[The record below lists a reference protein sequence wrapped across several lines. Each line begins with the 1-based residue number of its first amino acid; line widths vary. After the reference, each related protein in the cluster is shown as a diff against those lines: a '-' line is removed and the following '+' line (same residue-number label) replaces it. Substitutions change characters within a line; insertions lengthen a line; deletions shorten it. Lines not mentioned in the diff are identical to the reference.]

1 MTPSL
6 LMVSNVERYLSREL
20 KDMDLRV
27 RVKICGITRV
37 EDALVAVENGADA
50 IGLVFYEPSP
60 RAVSIEQAI
69 KIVNQIPAFISIVG
83 LFVNAEERFIRDVIS
98 NVALDLLQFHGDEVP
113 EECSRYA
120 LPFMKAIRVK
130 SDTNLVQCAKD
141 YSASKALLLDTYTE
155 GVAGGTGH
163 TFDWGLI
170 PSNLNKPVV
179 LAGGLTAENVASAI
193 QQVKPYAVDVSGG
206 VELSKGI
213 KDAAKIAAF
222 MQQVYL

>member
-1 MTPSL
+1 
-6 LMVSNVERYLSREL
+6 
-20 KDMDLRV
+20 MDLRV

-60 RAVSIEQAI
+60 RAVSVEQAI
-69 KIVNQIPAFISIVG
+69 KIVSQIPAFISIVG
-83 LFVNAEERFIRDVIS
+83 LFVNAEERFVRDVIS
-98 NVALDLLQFHGDEVP
+98 NVALDLLQFHGDEAP
-113 EECSRYA
+113 EECSSYG

>member
-1 MTPSL
+1 
-6 LMVSNVERYLSREL
+6 MV
-20 KDMDLRV
+20 LRV

-37 EDALVAVENGADA
+37 EDALAAVAQGADA
-50 IGLVFYEPSP
+50 IGLVFYAPSP
-60 RAVSIEQAI
+60 RAVSIEQAAAI
-69 KIVNQIPAFISIVG
+69 AKQIPAFVSVVG
-83 LFVNAEERFIRDVIS
+83 LFVNAEESFVKDVITQ
-98 NVALDLLQFHGDEVP
+98 VPLDLLQFHGDETP
-113 EECSRYA
+113 EQCARYG
-120 LPFMKAIRVK
+120 LPFIKAVRVK

-141 YSASKALLLDTYTE
+141 YSASRALLLDTYTE

-163 TFDWGLI
+163 VFDWGLI
-170 PSNLNKPVV
+170 PSDLNKPVV

-206 VELSKGI
+206 VEASKGI

>member
-1 MTPSL
+1 
-6 LMVSNVERYLSREL
+6 
-20 KDMDLRV
+20 
-27 RVKICGITRV
+27 
-37 EDALVAVENGADA
+37 LVAVENGADA

-113 EECSRYA
+113 EECSSYG

-141 YSASKALLLDTYTE
+141 YSASRALLLDTYTE

-170 PSNLNKPVV
+170 PSDLNKPVV
-179 LAGGLTAENVASAI
+179 LAGGLTAENVGSAI

>member
-1 MTPSL
+1 
-6 LMVSNVERYLSREL
+6 
-20 KDMDLRV
+20 LRV

-60 RAVSIEQAI
+60 RAVSVEQAI
-69 KIVNQIPAFISIVG
+69 KIVSQIPAFISIVG
-83 LFVNAEERFIRDVIS
+83 LFVNAEERFVRDVIS
-98 NVALDLLQFHGDEVP
+98 NVALDLLQFHGDEAP
-113 EECSRYA
+113 EECSSYG

-141 YSASKALLLDTYTE
+141 YSASRALLLDTYTE

-170 PSNLNKPVV
+170 PSDLNKPVV
-179 LAGGLTAENVASAI
+179 LAGGLTAENVGSAI

>member
-1 MTPSL
+1 
-6 LMVSNVERYLSREL
+6 
-20 KDMDLRV
+20 LRV

-60 RAVSIEQAI
+60 RAVSVEQAI
-69 KIVNQIPAFISIVG
+69 KIVSQIPAFISIVG
-83 LFVNAEERFIRDVIS
+83 LFVNAEERFVRDVIS
-98 NVALDLLQFHGDEVP
+98 NVALDLLQFHGDEAP
-113 EECSRYA
+113 EECSSYG

-141 YSASKALLLDTYTE
+141 YSVSRALLLDTYTE

-170 PSNLNKPVV
+170 PSDLNKPVV
-179 LAGGLTAENVASAI
+179 LAGGLTAENVGSAI